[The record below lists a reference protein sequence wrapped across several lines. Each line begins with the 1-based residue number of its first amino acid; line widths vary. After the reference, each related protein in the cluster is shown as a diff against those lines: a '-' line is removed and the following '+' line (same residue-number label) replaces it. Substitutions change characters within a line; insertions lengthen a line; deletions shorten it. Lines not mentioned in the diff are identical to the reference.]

1 MSNII
6 SYNNIL
12 TDTSYRESPPVDA
25 MEEVK
30 PCPIPL
36 DLTAELH
43 EYVRVTRGLRCDID
57 HEREKRR
64 CLADSVRQLE
74 FDHEKSRSDNAVALL
89 ENERR
94 LHSLSIELAKVRQEI
109 VQCHGT
115 ILSLHD
121 QVTTLVRDNGI

>member
-1 MSNII
+1 MGEGKS
-6 SYNNIL
+6 
-12 TDTSYRESPPVDA
+12 
-25 MEEVK
+25 
-30 PCPIPL
+30 CPIPS
-36 DLTAELH
+36 DLAADFDRFSL
-43 EYVRVTRGLRCDID
+43 VTRELRSDID
-57 HEREKRR
+57 HERDKRR